1 MLPATEVNVIR
12 GSGTDLGRLPELL
25 VDTIHLIADQTQ
37 DLLYCRVD
45 DPFQLLTTGQVRQ
58 ARLWLAEEP
67 EQERQ
72 EKKYLTW

>member
-1 MLPATEVNVIR
+1 
-12 GSGTDLGRLPELL
+12 L